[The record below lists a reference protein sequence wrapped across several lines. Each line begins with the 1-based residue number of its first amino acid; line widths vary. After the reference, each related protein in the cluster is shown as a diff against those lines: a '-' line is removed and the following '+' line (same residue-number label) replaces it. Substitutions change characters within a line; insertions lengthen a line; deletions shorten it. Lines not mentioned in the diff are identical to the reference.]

1 MTTQN
6 RPRLSIGL
14 PVRNGENFLEEALES
29 ILAQTFENFELI
41 ISDNASTDSTE
52 AICNAYAALD
62 DRIQYY
68 RNEEDIGGA
77 PNFNRVFEL
86 SSAEYFKWAA
96 HDDVCHQDFLLKC
109 IEVLDRDKS
118 FVLCYSLA
126 SEIDEKGH
134 FVRTLEPRTQA
145 DSLSPSIR
153 FKEALRVGPNYP
165 LFGVLRADVLRRTPL
180 IATYAV
186 SDLVLTAE
194 LSLYG
199 RFHEIQEVLFF
210 NREHKQRSS
219 RAHDV
224 RVYDIRALHRFA
236 VWFDPENARKIIF
249 PMWRLIAEYL
259 SAINRPPLPWSE
271 RIRCV
276 KALAKVAWPESMY
289 IIKGLLFDL
298 IEAASRILRLPLRNA
313 SSSRV

>member
-1 MTTQN
+1 MTTHN

-14 PVRNGENFLEEALES
+14 PVRNGEDFLEEALES
-29 ILAQTFENFELI
+29 ILAQTFEDYELI
-41 ISDNASTDSTE
+41 ISDNASTDATE
-52 AICNAYAALD
+52 AICSAYAARD

-68 RNEEDIGGA
+68 RNKEDIGGA

-96 HDDVCHQDFLLKC
+96 HDDICHPDFLLKC

-126 SEIDEKGH
+126 SEIDEKGN
-134 FVRTLEPRTQA
+134 FVRKSEPRTKA
-145 DSLSPSIR
+145 DSFRPSIR
-153 FKEALRVGPNYP
+153 YKEALRVGPNYP
-165 LFGVLRADVLRRTPL
+165 LFGVLRADVLRKTPL

-210 NREHKQRSS
+210 NREHKQRST

-224 RVYDIRALHRFA
+224 RVYDVRALHRFA
-236 VWFDPENARKIIF
+236 VWFDPANTMKIIF
-249 PMWRLIAEYL
+249 PMWRIIAEYL
-259 SAINRPPLPWSE
+259 SAIIRPPLPWSE
-271 RIRCV
+271 RIRSV
-276 KALAKVAWPESMY
+276 MALAKVAWPDRTY
-289 IIKGLLFDL
+289 IMKGLLYDL
-298 IEAASRILRLPLRNA
+298 TAAASRILNLHLP
-313 SSSRV
+313 S